1 MAITVNGVEITD
13 AMIEAELPHHEDAP
27 RPVDGAV
34 QELILRELLLQAA
47 KAKGLDVAVPEEAI
61 GTLLQGEVK
70 SEDATDAECE
80 AFYAENPQ
88 AFVRGEQ
95 AEASH
100 ILFTP
105 ENGVEPSLLRAKAER
120 ILAEVKA
127 QPFAFEALA
136 KEHSACPSG
145 KQGGALGQFG
155 RGQMVPE
162 FDAAVFGLGENQL
175 YDGLVETQFG
185 LHIIRTGKKTTGE
198 TVSYDEVK
206 DRLGEFLTE
215 SKSRRAMHE
224 YLQTLVQAADIQGY
238 ELKPMSA

>member
-13 AMIEAELPHHEDAP
+13 AMIQAELPHHDDAP
-27 RPVDGAV
+27 HAVDGAV

-47 KAKGLDVAVPEEAI
+47 KAKGLDASNPEEAI
-61 GTLLQGEVK
+61 GTLLQNEVK
-70 SEDATDAECE
+70 SDDATEEECK

-100 ILFTP
+100 ILFTA
-105 ENGVEPSLLRAKAER
+105 ENPTEAALVRAKAEG
-120 ILAEVKA
+120 ILNELKA
-127 QPFAFEALA
+127 QPFKFEALA
-136 KEHSACPSG
+136 REHSACPSG

-162 FDAAVFGLGENQL
+162 FDQAVFSMGENELLPQ
-175 YDGLVETQFG
+175 LVETQFG
-185 LHIIRTGKKTTGE
+185 LHIIRTGKKTSGD

-215 SKSRRAMHE
+215 TKSRRAMHE
-224 YLQTLVQAADIQGY
+224 YLQSLVQAADIQGY
-238 ELKPMSA
+238 ELKPAA